1 MIRIVN
7 IVCFLVIVSLVAA
20 VYHIRY
26 SAEVEARKLHALE
39 RKITAAEDMRQTLAA
54 EWSSLND
61 PRRLQILVSRHLKLS
76 PLKAHQIML
85 PDPPVPTPIPV
96 KLLQQGGAQ

>member
-1 MIRIVN
+1 MIRIFN
-7 IVCFLVIVSLVAA
+7 IACFFVIVSLVSA

-39 RKITAAEDMRQTLAA
+39 RKITAAEDLRQTLAA

-61 PRRLQILVSRHLKLS
+61 PRRLQVLVSQHLTLS
-76 PLKAHQIML
+76 PLEAHQVML
-85 PDPPVPTPIPV
+85 PIETTLTPIPV
-96 KLLQQGGAQ
+96 KLLQQERAQ

>member
-1 MIRIVN
+1 MIRIFN
-7 IVCFLVIVSLVAA
+7 IACFFVIVSLVAA

-39 RKITAAEDMRQTLAA
+39 RKITAAEDLRQTLAA

-61 PRRLQILVSRHLKLS
+61 PRRLQVLVSQHLTLS
-76 PLKAHQIML
+76 PLEARQVML
-85 PDPPVPTPIPV
+85 PDASTLTPTPV
-96 KLLQQGGAQ
+96 KLLQQERAQ

>member
-1 MIRIVN
+1 MIRIFN
-7 IVCFLVIVSLVAA
+7 IACFFVIVSLVTA

-39 RKITAAEDMRQTLAA
+39 RKITAAEDLRQTLAA

-61 PRRLQILVSRHLKLS
+61 PRRLQVLVSQHLALS
-76 PLKAHQIML
+76 PLEAHQVMRPATSTL
-85 PDPPVPTPIPV
+85 TQIPV
-96 KLLQQGGAQ
+96 KLLQLERAQ